1 MPRIA
6 MLTSEYPPELQGGLG
21 THVYELVKGLS
32 RLGHEIFVLAYTR
45 RRAAVERDG
54 NVTVCL
60 IPLPEGS
67 AEEFGYRE
75 LLTLND
81 RLVQEAEAFFA
92 RERTAPD
99 ILHCHDWFGF
109 PGARRLRESLRAPV
123 VTTLHFLGHPSARRW
138 GQEIPEEVV
147 RHEREACTDSDALIA
162 VSEAMA
168 RSIRDDHGV
177 PADRVTVVYNGFDPT
192 PFLETI
198 DPAELEPLRR
208 RFAPNGE
215 KVVMFAGRFVP
226 MKGISALLRSAV
238 RIAAERED
246 VTWVLAGEHLPGR
259 YTEHHLAMAR
269 SHPQLGRRAFF
280 PGRVSRAEL
289 VRLYRLARM
298 AVVPSLWEPFGY
310 AATEAMAAGVPTIA
324 TDTGG
329 LSEIVEP
336 ERSGILVP
344 LRELGGGLY
353 DVDLRKLAEAQTRLL
368 DDDALATRLGAAGR
382 ARVLERFRWE
392 TMIERTAAV
401 YAAVTGR

>member
-1 MPRIA
+1 
-6 MLTSEYPPELQGGLG
+6 MLSSEYPPELQGGLG
-21 THVYELVKGLS
+21 THVFELVKGLS
-32 RLGHEIFVLAYTR
+32 RLGHEVFVFAYTR
-45 RRAAVERDG
+45 RQAAIERDG
-54 NVTVCL
+54 NVTVCF

-67 AEEFGYRE
+67 GQEFGYRE
-75 LLTLND
+75 LLTMND

-99 ILHCHDWFGF
+99 VLHCHDWFGF
-109 PGARRLRESLRAPV
+109 PGARRLRESLGAPV
-123 VTTLHFLGHPSARRW
+123 VTTLHFLGYPVSRRW
-138 GQEIPEEVV
+138 GQEVPEETV
-147 RHEREACTDSDALIA
+147 RHEREACTGSDALIA

-168 RSIRDDHGV
+168 RNIRETHGV
-177 PADRVTVVYNGFDPT
+177 PAERVTVVYNGFDPA
-192 PFLETI
+192 PFLEPI

-208 RFAPNGE
+208 RYAPNGE

-226 MKGISALLRSAV
+226 MKGVSALLRSAV

-259 YTEHHLAMAR
+259 YMEQHVALAR
-269 SHPQLGRRAFF
+269 SHPQLARRAFL

-329 LSEIVEP
+329 LSEIIEP
-336 ERSGILVP
+336 ERSGLLVP

-368 DDDALATRLGAAGR
+368 DDDALAARLGAAGR
-382 ARVLERFRWE
+382 TRVLERFRWE
-392 TMIERTAAV
+392 TMVEGTAAV
-401 YAAVTGR
+401 YAAVARR